1 MSKHHKDLF
10 NLALATASLTLRFG
24 LVHRVTAHPDGQ
36 PESDTTH
43 TVMLALIVPELA
55 ILEGLDPGL
64 AVQFAVV
71 HDLAEAYA
79 GDVNTARALDAEA
92 RARKEQR
99 ERQAVE
105 RIEQELGRDSWAM
118 TLLRRYESQEEP
130 EARLVRYV
138 DKILPKL
145 THALD
150 KGRALKA
157 MGMSLEEMQANHE
170 AQRAKL
176 RASYPEFS
184 KVDDLFVTASS
195 AAAAAFRTGDPRVD
209 ETPWTSTATESEDP
223 MWATL
228 RDMNPSELHGLV
240 ADACE
245 KSRQILEQHKSTF
258 YATVSGE
265 TMRRVIGTTNVDI
278 AANSCRNSTK

>member
-1 MSKHHKDLF
+1 MSEHRIDLF
-10 NLALATASLTLRFG
+10 TRALATANLALRFG
-24 LVHRVTAHPDGQ
+24 AVNRVTAHPDGR

-55 ILEGLDPGL
+55 LAEGLDVGL

-79 GDVNTARALDAEA
+79 GDTNTARELDAEA
-92 RARKEQR
+92 RARKEEK
-99 ERQAVE
+99 ERQAVQ
-105 RIEQELGRDSWAM
+105 RIEQDLGRDSWVVM
-118 TLLRRYESQEEP
+118 ILRRYEEQKEP

-145 THALD
+145 THSLNE
-150 KGRALKA
+150 GRALMA
-157 MGMSLEEMQANHE
+157 MGMSLEELKANHE

-176 RASYPEFS
+176 RASYPELS
-184 KVDDLFVTASS
+184 SVASLFVDATS
-195 AAAAAFRTGDPRVD
+195 AAEKALQKGATSFAD
-209 ETPWTSTATESEDP
+209 TPWSSTSRRDEDP
-223 MWATL
+223 FWAKLEHMT
-228 RDMNPSELHGLV
+228 PAELHGLM

-245 KSRQILEQHKSTF
+245 QSRQILEQHKSTF
-258 YATVSGE
+258 DATVSGE